1 MAKFRNVLQSKGM
14 SDIIIA
20 LREAICVFHLRNNE
34 RGAISSDRKYNSL
47 SGRWFVK
54 DNNGGIVTPS
64 TSSSCNGAQKF
75 IERNVHVKLPVQDGN
90 SPPFR
95 AAYLG
100 GNHPKDGKKG
110 SLVRFSRPL
119 LDLWLNST
127 LLKTYSSRNWD
138 TPSFLRDRADR
149 TSPFPKP

>member
-1 MAKFRNVLQSKGM
+1 M
-14 SDIIIA
+14 IIA
-20 LREAICVFHLRNNE
+20 LREAICVLHLRNIE

-75 IERNVHVKLPVQDGN
+75 IERNVHVKLSVQDGN

-95 AAYLG
+95 AV
-100 GNHPKDGKKG
+100 
-110 SLVRFSRPL
+110 SLLAFGATTH
-119 LDLWLNST
+119 N
-127 LLKTYSSRNWD
+127 K
-138 TPSFLRDRADR
+138 
-149 TSPFPKP
+149 